1 MGIKFFLFFWSLLC
15 FFGLFLIF
23 LRTDLDKIKLE
34 ANFIFTKGTLF
45 HILIYII
52 FSIILLPLTIPYS
65 IKHFLNNN

>member
-45 HILIYII
+45 HILIYIT